1 MTTPSD
7 LERAARE
14 LAEPLQDR
22 IANEACGWCFYGI
35 GGNCTCPTRDDQID
49 WIRDAIL
56 TGMRKAIEVAV
67 ETIVDLSW
75 ENGERRKPRTMHAML
90 SECRLQIL
98 ALLPKETP

>member
-1 MTTPSD
+1 VTD

-56 TGMRKAIEVAV
+56 TGMRKAIEACLDVGILYDGGVNVAA
-67 ETIVDLSW
+67 I
-75 ENGERRKPRTMHAML
+75 RK
-90 SECRLQIL
+90 
-98 ALLPKETP
+98 LLPEEPKP